1 VVTRRNMSEWRENQ
15 LKQWNSAFS
24 WL

>member
-1 VVTRRNMSEWRENQ
+1 VMKRRNLSEWSENQ
-15 LKQWNSAFS
+15 LKQWNTAFS